1 MTGVKYEKWSK
12 ITRAELKA
20 YLGFQIKMS
29 INRLPSIDD
38 YWSTNVNLRYAPV
51 ADRISRDRFRD
62 LQRYLHFVN
71 NDNLVPRGQKGYD
84 RLGKVRPVL
93 EYVTARCREVYM
105 PQKEVAVDE
114 AMIKF
119 QGRSSL
125 KQYMPQKPIKRGIKV
140 WVLGDSSNGYFV
152 DFTVY
157 TGKEGN
163 VAVKGLGFQ
172 VVLSLAKQL
181 QGKHHVVYFDNFF
194 TSVEL
199 LEELLKWGLYACGT
213 VRSNRKQ
220 FPKELC
226 EATSTLKDRS
236 VQNIMYSMK
245 QELHVHMYFSNAQ
258 GRLTHCSKGS
268 NSGFSLAG

>member
-1 MTGVKYEKWSK
+1 
-12 ITRAELKA
+12 
-20 YLGFQIKMS
+20 
-29 INRLPSIDD
+29 
-38 YWSTNVNLRYAPV
+38 
-51 ADRISRDRFRD
+51 
-62 LQRYLHFVN
+62 
-71 NDNLVPRGQKGYD
+71 
-84 RLGKVRPVL
+84 
-93 EYVTARCREVYM
+93 M
-105 PQKEVAVDE
+105 PQREVAVDK
-114 AMIKF
+114 AIIKF

-157 TGKEGN
+157 TRKEGN

-172 VVLSLAKQL
+172 VVLLLAKQL
-181 QGKHHVVYFDNFF
+181 QGKHHVHVVYFNNFF

-220 FPKELC
+220 FPKEVC

-236 VQNIMYSMK
+236 VQNITYSMK
-245 QELHVHMYFSNAQ
+245 QELHMY
-258 GRLTHCSKGS
+258 L
-268 NSGFSLAG
+268 